1 MRCQGIGKVWG
12 RFKAKIMVEKEGERE
27 QKRRR
32 RRRNDSSKRGENRGG
47 IKGIEIA
54 LVKKRKKK
62 EVNIIRID
70 VWRCVELT
78 VVKMCGGVSWWM
90 FG

>member
-1 MRCQGIGKVWG
+1 MRCQGIGEVWG

-27 QKRRR
+27 QKK
-32 RRRNDSSKRGENRGG
+32 RNHSSKRGENRGG

-62 EVNIIRID
+62 EVDIIRIN